1 MFFAKPLRLLFRTI
15 TTLGMHIPIPKHNL
29 KALIK

>member
-15 TTLGMHIPIPKHNL
+15 TTLGMHIPKHNL